1 MLKLKIFLTS
11 LTGLVIL
18 NSMILLAQD
27 EMKDQLYWVREEVAK
42 VDMWDKYESTS
53 KEWTKMMTDAGLDF
67 PYMWASQRDDAHYYY
82 LFPLDNYA
90 EIDKMPEIFG
100 AAIDKI
106 GKDKWSKFMIENE
119 SSIET
124 HRDFI
129 VTMSAKYSYWPAE
142 PRLKPEER
150 KFIHW
155 MFFHYKLENR
165 KEVMD
170 IMTEWKQLYHDKDI
184 KNGYTIWL
192 MELGRDNNMIVL
204 SESYK
209 DGADYY
215 TAMESDNALME
226 KEASA
231 LWAKMSPFITNIEN
245 KYGNQRPDLGF
256 VKESE

>member
-1 MLKLKIFLTS
+1 
-11 LTGLVIL
+11 
-18 NSMILLAQD
+18 MILLAQD

-53 KEWTKMMTDAGLDF
+53 KEWVKLMTDANLDI

-90 EIDKMPEIFG
+90 SIDKLQGIFS
-100 AAIDKI
+100 AAIEKI

-124 HRDFI
+124 HKDFI
-129 VTMSAKYSYWPAE
+129 VTRSAKYSYWPEE
-142 PRLKPEER
+142 PRLKPEET

-170 IMTEWKQLYHDKDI
+170 IMTEWKELYTDKNI

-192 MELGRDNNMIVL
+192 MELGRDNNMVVL
-204 SESYK
+204 TESYK

-231 LWAKMSPFITNIEN
+231 LWAKMSPFIMNIEN
-245 KYGNQRPDLGF
+245 KYGSQRPDLGF
-256 VKESE
+256 VNESK

>member
-1 MLKLKIFLTS
+1 MHIKKIFLA
-11 LTGLVIL
+11 LTAVLILSSGLLI
-18 NSMILLAQD
+18 AQQ

-53 KEWTKMMTDAGLDF
+53 KEWVKLMIEAGLDF

-82 LFPLDNYA
+82 LFPLENYTA
-90 EIDKMPEIFG
+90 IDKFPGTFG
-100 AAIDKI
+100 AAIEKI
-106 GKDKWSKFMIENE
+106 GKDKWAKFMVENE

-124 HRDFI
+124 HKDFI
-129 VTMSAKYSYWPAE
+129 VTRSAKYSYWPEE
-142 PRLKPEER
+142 PRLKPEEA

-155 MFFHYKLENR
+155 MFFHYKMEKR

-170 IMTEWKQLYHDKDI
+170 IMTEWKQLYQEKNI

-192 MELGRDNNMIVL
+192 VELGEDNNMIVL
-204 SESYK
+204 TENYK

-215 TAMESDNALME
+215 STVESDNALME
-226 KEASA
+226 AEASA
-231 LWAKMSPFITNIEN
+231 LWAKMSPFITSIEN

-256 VKESE
+256 IKK